1 MNRAHIGGMSTIHDP
16 RYVQLVQELIKAR
29 IARSITQV
37 LLAEKL
43 GQHQSYIAKVE
54 GLERR
59 LDIIELFDWL
69 QALDYEPQKFFQD
82 IGWFTREG
90 KVTPLPIRGQVKE
103 AQTGVFQQLIWEG
116 QIKEVFLEGI
126 NIEQYLIV
134 DEYVSDLFASLNT
147 SKPKIKNREAIAQA
161 LEFAVDNLP
170 NLNPSDIYQH
180 IIYRTY
186 LREYKR
192 SKPEQ
197 SWVRAGGEAIELFIE
212 HRYRPVL
219 ESYKIRIKALISSK
233 AKASVL
239 EEMGLTGKV
248 GDSKLDLALYGN
260 YEGRDIIFGGIHS
273 KASLAERV
281 SDDVPCSEA
290 MMQRGLISFLYTF
303 DSKSFPPPA
312 GDLINRGELG
322 SNEQPSDKRR
332 YIEEHG
338 SFDACFSYNLRSI
351 PSPESTQSGKR
362 IFVCSLKLDEDI
374 FSSQVISAWEKFKQA
389 L

>member
-1 MNRAHIGGMSTIHDP
+1 MSTIHDP
-16 RYVQLVQELIKAR
+16 RYTELIRELVNAR
-29 IARSITQV
+29 TGRNITQV
-37 LLAEKL
+37 MLAQKL
-43 GQHQSYIAKVE
+43 EQPQSYVAKVE

-69 QALDYEPQKFFQD
+69 EGLDYEPHQFFQD
-82 IGWFTREG
+82 IGWFPRDG
-90 KVTPLPIRGQVKE
+90 RVTPLPLKGQVRV
-103 AQTGVFQQLIWEG
+103 AQHGVFQQLVWEG

-126 NIEQYLIV
+126 TQEKYLCV
-134 DEYVSDLFASLNT
+134 EEYTASLFNNLNA
-147 SKPKIKNREAIAQA
+147 KPSILKNREAIAQA
-161 LEFAVDNLP
+161 LEFAVDELP

-180 IIYRTY
+180 IIYRIY
-186 LREYKR
+186 LREYKK

-212 HRYRPVL
+212 RRYASTL
-219 ESYKIRIKALISSK
+219 KAHGISIQALISSK
-233 AKASVL
+233 TKAEVL
-239 EEMGLTGKV
+239 GEMGLAGIV
-248 GDSKLDLALYGN
+248 GDSKLDLALYG
-260 YEGRDIIFGGIHS
+260 YHKGRNLIFGGVHS

-290 MMQRGLISFLYTF
+290 MMRQGLTSFLYTF

-312 GDLINRGELG
+312 GDLVNRGELG

-338 SFDACFSYNLRSI
+338 SFDACFSYNLRTI
-351 PSPESTQSGKR
+351 PSPESTTSGKR
-362 IFVCSLKLDEDI
+362 IFVCSLKPNEDV
-374 FSSQVISAWEKFKQA
+374 FPSQVVEAWERYKQT